1 MKKRGRKS
9 SNDVSTSP
17 VDVRQTR
24 LSPPDGLSAAEREVF
39 LTAVQSCD
47 PSHFSPADAPML
59 AAYSR
64 AAVLSMNPANFA
76 EWEKSTRA
84 LAVLATKLRLTPHSR
99 IDARAA
105 GRKVNNGP
113 VSFYETM
120 EMEDDDD

>member
-1 MKKRGRKS
+1 
-9 SNDVSTSP
+9 
-17 VDVRQTR
+17 
-24 LSPPDGLSAAEREVF
+24 
-39 LTAVQSCD
+39 
-47 PSHFSPADAPML
+47 ML